1 MIEAEN
7 TLNSN
12 TITQDKYRYLFEFAT
27 TGIQVQIEQDE
38 QEEEYMRKKLEREKM
53 LRNAV
58 KIASTGQEA
67 VFGIIKMKS
76 ESNECYPS
84 DNDDWRNSGLYK

>member
-27 TGIQVQIEQDE
+27 TGIQV
-38 QEEEYMRKKLEREKM
+38 
-53 LRNAV
+53 
-58 KIASTGQEA
+58 
-67 VFGIIKMKS
+67 
-76 ESNECYPS
+76 
-84 DNDDWRNSGLYK
+84 